1 MSTKKQL
8 GTSNLDINSIDSEA
22 LIEKIDKLI
31 TKPDASRSTVRSNSN
46 KLNSELPLNSIKD
59 DKMGLIDR
67 FFTNSYDLLLFKI
80 YQGFNLI
87 MSSLLLYVYL
97 FVSSSW
103 TLALFMIGILLIH
116 VPLGLHVLAGSTE
129 SKSVNDTYFIQISIY
144 YFILSI
150 NSMIYNIYYGDS
162 IIEIMKHIVLSN
174 VPAILSIICFY
185 ISAYSI
191 IYNRNNLNDDG
202 IKLNQKNNSS
212 SDRIVCIPENESSS
226 DSSTSKNESN
236 VSNES
241 DESNKTT
248 SADNSDEDDEDEDE
262 DDEDDEDE
270 EENDSVTTT
279 NGDELDSESEE

>member
-116 VPLGLHVLAGSTE
+116 VPLVDNYLFFVH
-129 SKSVNDTYFIQISIY
+129 
-144 YFILSI
+144 
-150 NSMIYNIYYGDS
+150 
-162 IIEIMKHIVLSN
+162 
-174 VPAILSIICFY
+174 
-185 ISAYSI
+185 
-191 IYNRNNLNDDG
+191 R
-202 IKLNQKNNSS
+202 KL
-212 SDRIVCIPENESSS
+212 
-226 DSSTSKNESN
+226 
-236 VSNES
+236 
-241 DESNKTT
+241 
-248 SADNSDEDDEDEDE
+248 
-262 DDEDDEDE
+262 
-270 EENDSVTTT
+270 
-279 NGDELDSESEE
+279 